1 MKNILSK
8 LTSDPVGLLR
18 RAVTKLLVAPIKY
31 RSANGYDAARYWQ
44 DRLSKHGRSLK
55 GVGDEG
61 LSEEENLKMYLEAG
75 QVFLTL
81 CKKEGIDL
89 RSAKVLEIGCG
100 TGYYTQLLSEHG
112 VQSYVGVDI
121 TDVFLPDLRNE
132 YPEFS
137 FLRKDVTTED
147 LDGNYDLIL
156 MIDVIE
162 HITELKKLTHAFNQV
177 KKNLSAN
184 GIFVIAPVTKKGR
197 KSLFYVRFWSIG
209 DITRLF
215 NGYRIGVPE
224 HFRYSQIVAIKKS

>member
-1 MKNILSK
+1 MNDILSK

-61 LSEEENLKMYLEAG
+61 LSEEENRKMYLEAG
-75 QVFLTL
+75 QVLLAL
-81 CKKEGIDL
+81 CKKEGVNFP
-89 RSAKVLEIGCG
+89 SAKVLEIGCG
-100 TGYYTQLLSEHG
+100 TGYYTHLLSQQG
-112 VQSYVGVDI
+112 VQNYVGLDI
-121 TDVFLPDLRNE
+121 TDVFFPDLKNE

-137 FLRKDVTTED
+137 FFKKDITTGEF
-147 LDGNYDLIL
+147 DGNYDLIL

-162 HITELKKLTHAFNQV
+162 HITEPQKLNHALNQV

-184 GIFVIAPVTKKGR
+184 GVFVIAPVPKKGR
-197 KSLFYVRFWSIG
+197 KSLFYVRFWSLEYISRIF
-209 DITRLF
+209 DE
-215 NGYRIGVPE
+215 YRIGVPE
-224 HFRYSQIVAIKKS
+224 NFRYSQIVAIKKS

>member
-1 MKNILSK
+1 MSDNLSK
-8 LTSDPVGLLR
+8 LMSDPVGLLR
-18 RAVTKLLVAPIKY
+18 RAATKLLVAPIKY

-75 QVFLTL
+75 QVLLTL

-112 VQSYVGVDI
+112 VQSYVGIDI
-121 TDVFLPDLRNE
+121 TDVFFSDLKDE

-137 FLRKDVTTED
+137 FLRKDITTED
-147 LDGNYDLIL
+147 LNGNYDLIL

-162 HITELKKLTHAFNQV
+162 HITELKKLNHALNQV

-184 GIFVIAPVTKKGR
+184 GVFIIAPVPKKGR
-197 KSLFYVRFWSIG
+197 KSLFYVRFWSLE
-209 DITRLF
+209 DISRLF
-215 NGYRIGVPE
+215 NGYRIGIPE
-224 HFRYSQIVAIKKS
+224 SFRYSQIVAIKKS